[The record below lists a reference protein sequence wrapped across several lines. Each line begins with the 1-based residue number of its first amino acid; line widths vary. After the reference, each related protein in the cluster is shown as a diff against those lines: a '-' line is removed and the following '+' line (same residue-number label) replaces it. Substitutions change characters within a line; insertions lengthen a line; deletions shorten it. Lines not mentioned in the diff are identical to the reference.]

1 MRALGATIASAL
13 VAVFAAGSVAHAQGQ
28 IADIRL
34 GKQPDYDRIVVD
46 LSVDG
51 VDATQTSTADQFI
64 LELSASKPSLSLDKE
79 NRLEDLKIYLQDSPT
94 GTRMVIEKRNRPVQV
109 FRIVAAPGSGKG
121 DRLVLDVGRAGG
133 RLTFPADAARVPE
146 GSAVATP
153 EPPKPEPVKPEPV
166 KPEPPKPELVA
177 KAPEAVKPL
186 PPKPV
191 ETAKPGPDVAA
202 AERNL
207 LDGMGGAT
215 RPEPRSSPAPAPV
228 TPKTDA
234 PKERITQAEPPAPQ
248 GGGDEDE
255 KGEDVWVLV
264 RAIDIQ
270 GVSGPSP
277 SVQDLN
283 ELKLAVSPVRGGY
296 VAPRDNKPV
305 QRLPLRALVGDDRNG
320 RRLSGSVLQLIV
332 ETIAAEYTRNE
343 KLGTRV
349 DIRRSDLEGLMQGGD
364 GRLVIRVREMPARAA
379 GSAEP

>member
-13 VAVFAAGSVAHAQGQ
+13 VAVFAAGSVAYAQGQ

-34 GKQPDYDRIVVD
+34 GKQPEFDRIVVD

-51 VDATQTSTADQFI
+51 VEATQTSTADQFI

-94 GTRMVIEKRNRPVQV
+94 GTRMVVEKRNRPVQV
-109 FRIVAAPGSGKG
+109 FRIQAAPGSGKG
-121 DRLVLDVGRAGG
+121 DRLVLDVGKAGG

-153 EPPKPEPVKPEPV
+153 EPPKPEPVKPEPP
-166 KPEPPKPELVA
+166 KPEPIA

-191 ETAKPGPDVAA
+191 ESPKPGPDVAA

-207 LDGMGGAT
+207 LDGMGGPGQRQEA
-215 RPEPRSSPAPAPV
+215 RSRTEEPAPAPV
-228 TPKTDA
+228 TPRNDP
-234 PKERITQAEPPAPQ
+234 PKEKLTQSEAPLPQ
-248 GGGDEDE
+248 GSDDDE

-270 GVSGPSP
+270 GVTGPSP

-283 ELKLAVSPVRGGY
+283 ELKLAVSPVRGGF

-379 GSAEP
+379 GSAEN